1 MYCQTIAFQ
10 FTVKT
15 MEKAMLRNMFDK
27 TGKDIDE
34 WISIVKTTN
43 FMNHNE
49 IVNYLKSE
57 FSLTHGYANLITRK
71 TLNKK

>member
-1 MYCQTIAFQ
+1 MDALS
-10 FTVKT
+10 

-43 FMNHNE
+43 FMKHNE

-71 TLNKK
+71 TLSKK

>member
-1 MYCQTIAFQ
+1 MDPLS
-10 FTVKT
+10 

-43 FMNHNE
+43 FIKHNE

-71 TLNKK
+71 TLNKM

>member
-1 MYCQTIAFQ
+1 
-10 FTVKT
+10 

-43 FMNHNE
+43 FMKHNE

-71 TLNKK
+71 TLSNK

>member
-1 MYCQTIAFQ
+1 
-10 FTVKT
+10 

-43 FMNHNE
+43 FMKHNE

>member
-1 MYCQTIAFQ
+1 MYALS
-10 FTVKT
+10 

-43 FMNHNE
+43 FMKHNE

>member
-1 MYCQTIAFQ
+1 MDALS
-10 FTVKT
+10 

-34 WISIVKTTN
+34 WISIVKSTN
-43 FMNHNE
+43 FMKHNE

-71 TLNKK
+71 TLSKK

>member
-1 MYCQTIAFQ
+1 MDALS
-10 FTVKT
+10 

-43 FMNHNE
+43 IIKHNE

>member
-1 MYCQTIAFQ
+1 
-10 FTVKT
+10 

-43 FMNHNE
+43 FIKHSE
-49 IVNYLKSE
+49 IVKYLTSE

>member
-1 MYCQTIAFQ
+1 MDALS
-10 FTVKT
+10 

-43 FMNHNE
+43 FMKHNE

>member
-1 MYCQTIAFQ
+1 MDPLS
-10 FTVKT
+10 

-43 FMNHNE
+43 FIKHNE

>member
-1 MYCQTIAFQ
+1 MDPLS
-10 FTVKT
+10 

-43 FMNHNE
+43 IIKHNE

>member
-1 MYCQTIAFQ
+1 
-10 FTVKT
+10 

-27 TGKDIDE
+27 TGKNIDE

-43 FMNHNE
+43 FMKHNE

>member
-1 MYCQTIAFQ
+1 MDPLS
-10 FTVKT
+10 

-43 FMNHNE
+43 FMKHNE

>member
-1 MYCQTIAFQ
+1 
-10 FTVKT
+10 

-43 FMNHNE
+43 FMKHNE
-49 IVNYLKSE
+49 IENYLKSE

>member
-1 MYCQTIAFQ
+1 
-10 FTVKT
+10 

-43 FMNHNE
+43 FMKHNE

-71 TLNKK
+71 TLNKM

>member
-1 MYCQTIAFQ
+1 
-10 FTVKT
+10 

-43 FMNHNE
+43 FIKHNE

-57 FSLTHGYANLITRK
+57 FSLTHGYANLIARK

>member
-1 MYCQTIAFQ
+1 
-10 FTVKT
+10 

-27 TGKDIDE
+27 TGKDIDA

-43 FMNHNE
+43 FMKHNE

>member
-1 MYCQTIAFQ
+1 
-10 FTVKT
+10 

-43 FMNHNE
+43 FIKHNE

-57 FSLTHGYANLITRK
+57 FSLTNGYANLITRK
-71 TLNKK
+71 TLSKK

>member
-1 MYCQTIAFQ
+1 
-10 FTVKT
+10 
-15 MEKAMLRNMFDK
+15 MEKAMLRNIFDK

-43 FMNHNE
+43 FMKHNE

>member
-1 MYCQTIAFQ
+1 
-10 FTVKT
+10 

-34 WISIVKTTN
+34 WVSIVKTTN
-43 FMNHNE
+43 FMKHNE

>member
-1 MYCQTIAFQ
+1 
-10 FTVKT
+10 

-43 FMNHNE
+43 FMKHNE

-71 TLNKK
+71 TLSKK

>member
-1 MYCQTIAFQ
+1 MDALS
-10 FTVKT
+10 

-43 FMNHNE
+43 FMKHNE

-71 TLNKK
+71 ALSKK

>member
-1 MYCQTIAFQ
+1 MDALS
-10 FTVKT
+10 

-43 FMNHNE
+43 FIKHNE

-57 FSLTHGYANLITRK
+57 FSLTHGYANMITRK

>member
-1 MYCQTIAFQ
+1 
-10 FTVKT
+10 

-43 FMNHNE
+43 FIKHNE

>member
-1 MYCQTIAFQ
+1 MDPLS
-10 FTVKT
+10 

-43 FMNHNE
+43 FIKHNE

-71 TLNKK
+71 TLSKK

>member
-1 MYCQTIAFQ
+1 
-10 FTVKT
+10 

-34 WISIVKTTN
+34 WISIVETTN
-43 FMNHNE
+43 FMKHNE

-71 TLNKK
+71 TLSKK